1 MASFCPDTSCMVPA
15 LLPEHIHHERAVS
28 ALNRHLGA
36 GETMIV
42 VAHTLLETYS
52 AITRMPPPM
61 RVTPQDA
68 LIGIEG
74 SFLERGTVIAL
85 RQEDYPRLLQG
96 MVAAGT
102 LGGQVYDASIV
113 ACARLAGAEVL
124 LTFNER
130 HFRRFEGDGLTIEVP

>member
-1 MASFCPDTSCMVPA
+1 MIPA
-15 LLPEHIHHERAVS
+15 LLPEHTHHERAVA

-36 GETMIV
+36 GESMIIV
-42 VAHTLLETYS
+42 GHTLLETYS

-74 SFLERGTVIAL
+74 SFLALGKVISL
-85 RQEDYPRLLQG
+85 RDEDYPRLLRE
-96 MVAAGT
+96 MVTAGT
-102 LGGQVYDASIV
+102 LGGQVYDAAIV